1 MTRCLMSGRM
11 QIVGKWK
18 AQGKRE
24 KSFPFD
30 GAEIVSLSSSLSF
43 LLRSGEDHG

>member
-11 QIVGKWK
+11 QIVGNWK
-18 AQGKRE
+18 AQWKHE

-30 GAEIVSLSSSLSF
+30 GAEIVSSSS
-43 LLRSGEDHG
+43 LRSGEDHG